1 MDLDERGILLGFL
14 AAIAV
19 LAALLWF
26 VGVDD
31 ILAALSLLDP
41 TLFAVVVALGVVWL
55 AAWGLALR
63 RVLDSIGVSASV
75 TDSFLLYASA
85 AFANNITPFGQA
97 GGEPFSAL
105 LISRATGSDY
115 EEGLAAIA
123 SVDTLN
129 FVPSIVLAV
138 FGLTY
143 YGVVFAF
150 GDGIQLVAAAVFGLA
165 VVVPVTGYALWRY
178 RERIKA
184 GLATGL
190 SPVLGALARVI
201 PGFTPPTLPSLRER
215 IAAFYRSI
223 GRVAANRRDLA
234 LALSYSALGWI
245 VMCIALW
252 VTLVSLTPTAFP
264 AFVVF
269 VVVPVA
275 TIASITP
282 LPGGAGGVEFAI
294 VLLLVP
300 TTAIDAATATSA
312 ALVYR
317 AATYWIPTVIGG
329 VAAFLLES
337 RT

>member
-1 MDLDERGILLGFL
+1 MDFDERGILLGFL

-31 ILAALSLLDP
+31 ILAALSILDP
-41 TLFAVVVALGVVWL
+41 VTFAVVIALGVVWL
-55 AAWGLALR
+55 VSWGLALR
-63 RVLDSIGVSASV
+63 RVLDSIGVEA
-75 TDSFLLYASA
+75 TAGDSFLLYSAA

-123 SVDTLN
+123 SVDTIN
-129 FVPSIVLAV
+129 FIPSIVLALV
-138 FGLTY
+138 GLAY
-143 YGVVFAF
+143 YGFMFAF
-150 GDGIQLVAAAVFGLA
+150 GDSVKLIVAVVVGLA
-165 VVVPVTGYALWRY
+165 VVVAAVGFGLWHY
-178 RERIKA
+178 REKIKTA
-184 GLATGL
+184 LTSAL
-190 SPVLGALARVI
+190 SPVLGFVARIV
-201 PGFTPPTLPSLRER
+201 PGFDAPPRPRLRER
-215 IAAFYRSI
+215 IASFYGSI
-223 GRVAANRRDLA
+223 GRVASNRRDLA
-234 LALSYSALGWI
+234 FALAYSALGWF

-252 VTLVSLTPTAFP
+252 VTLRGLTPMAFP
-264 AFVVF
+264 ATVVF

-275 TIASITP
+275 TIAAITP

-300 TTAIDAATATSA
+300 TTGLTAVTATSA

-329 VAAFLLES
+329 VAAFILES
-337 RT
+337 RA